1 EFDLEPALKRTK
13 DLGLHYIE
21 LFQKHCPM
29 NASKDAVDA
38 ILKLCKDYDVTPIA
52 FGVEGFKNNLDENR
66 KKFEFGKMLGI
77 RTFSPDPDPDA
88 FASLDKC
95 CEEFKISIAIHPHG
109 PVGGGKLHR
118 WYSAE
123 VILKAVKDHH
133 PLIGSCLDTGHLIR
147 SAQPPFNEKLVPE
160 EQ

>member
-1 EFDLEPALKRTK
+1 NLPDRLSRRGFLQAGAAALSFAALPGLLHAADKNDSGDGLGGFTLGVQSYTFREFDLEPALKRTK

-77 RTFSPDPDPDA
+77 RTFSADPDPDA
-88 FASLDKC
+88 FDSLDKC
-95 CEEFKISIAIHPHG
+95 CEEFKISIAIH
-109 PVGGGKLHR
+109 
-118 WYSAE
+118 
-123 VILKAVKDHH
+123 
-133 PLIGSCLDTGHLIR
+133 
-147 SAQPPFNEKLVPE
+147 
-160 EQ
+160 